1 MTKAGAFGGGVIRFA
16 LRFGGYRI
24 RRVYRKRPLHLALVG
39 SATYFP
45 VSMAGKGEV
54 ERGAIPKPAARVPS
68 VNPFEF
74 LDYRAYLRAHYHAE
88 KERRPAFSHRFF
100 SRQAGLKSPNF
111 LKLVMDGERNLGPET
126 VPKFIKALGLVG
138 EAAAFFADLVAFNQA
153 DTVAEKNRAFE
164 RISASRRFR
173 MAKRIDGDLF
183 RYLSYWYYPAI
194 RELAARSDFQE
205 SPKWIASQLRPKVT
219 PAEAGAALNLLL
231 SLGLLVRD
239 GGTGRIVRGE
249 PTLTT
254 DHQVRSLGARN
265 FHRQMLE
272 RASDS
277 IETVKAVHRDLA
289 ALTVCVSTETAA
301 VVKDRIHKFRE
312 ELTQICDAD
321 AGSSGAVVYQLNIQW
336 FPLSAI
342 PGEEGGT

>member
-1 MTKAGAFGGGVIRFA
+1 MVKEGEAKPGGA
-16 LRFGGYRI
+16 
-24 RRVYRKRPLHLALVG
+24 K
-39 SATYFP
+39 
-45 VSMAGKGEV
+45 
-54 ERGAIPKPAARVPS
+54 ERPAA
-68 VNPFEF
+68 VNVFEF
-74 LDYRAYLRAHYHAE
+74 LDYRAYLRAHYAAE
-88 KERRPAFSHRFF
+88 KERKPAFSHRFF

-126 VPKFIKALGLVG
+126 VPKFVKALGLTG
-138 EAAAFFADLVAFNQA
+138 EASSFFADLVTFNQA

-183 RYLSYWYYPAI
+183 KYLSHWYYPAV
-194 RELAARSDFQE
+194 RELAARPDFKE
-205 SPKWIASQLRPKVT
+205 NPKWIAANLRPKIT
-219 PAEAGAALNLLL
+219 PGEAGGALDLLL
-231 SLGLLVRD
+231 SLGLLVRE
-239 GGTGRIVRGE
+239 GGTGRVVRGE

-277 IETVKAVHRDLA
+277 IETVKAIHRDLA
-289 ALTVCVSTETAA
+289 ALTVCVTPETAA

-321 AGSSGAVVYQLNIQW
+321 TVGTVVYQLNLQW

-342 PGEEGGT
+342 PGEEDAT